1 MVELFTAE
9 CLTRSPKQSASVLPV
24 ARQQLPTPAALDEL
38 TECASLEP
46 HGRDLELT
54 KMPAAAPA
62 LRINVMP
69 TGIKQSIR
77 SQAARPKATQLTDT
91 ASRQNMTQGFS
102 ASPIVHD
109 SNEKHLL
116 DRTLVLLRLNHLP
129 NKSSV
134 KTIGI
139 TPTSLH

>member
-38 TECASLEP
+38 TQCASLEP

-62 LRINVMP
+62 SRINVMP

-77 SQAARPKATQLTDT
+77 SQAARPKAT
-91 ASRQNMTQGFS
+91 
-102 ASPIVHD
+102 
-109 SNEKHLL
+109 
-116 DRTLVLLRLNHLP
+116 
-129 NKSSV
+129 
-134 KTIGI
+134 
-139 TPTSLH
+139 